1 MLTLTENAGTVV
13 SGLVARAT
21 DADTAGLRI
30 QPGPDRFDL
39 AVVDAPTPEEIVVEK
54 GAARVFME
62 QPIAEVLDAMVLDA
76 QIDGNGGISFGLAP
90 QP

>member
-21 DADTAGLRI
+21 DTDTAGLRI

-39 AVVDAPTPEEIVVEK
+39 AIAEAPTPDEIVVEK
-54 GAARVFME
+54 GDARVFME
-62 QPIAEVLDAMVLDA
+62 QQIAEVLDAMVLDA

>member
-21 DADTAGLRI
+21 DVDTAGLRI

-39 AVVDAPTPEEIVVEK
+39 AIADAPTPEEVVIEQ
-54 GAARVFME
+54 GDARVFME
-62 QPIAEVLDAMVLDA
+62 PPIAEVLDAMVLDA

>member
-30 QPGPDRFDL
+30 QPGPNRFDL
-39 AVVDAPTPEEIVVEK
+39 AVADAPTPEEVVIEQ
-54 GAARVFME
+54 GDARVCME

>member
-1 MLTLTENAGTVV
+1 MLTLTENATTVV

-21 DADTAGLRI
+21 EADTAGLRI

-39 AVVDAPTPEEIVVEK
+39 AVAEAPTPDEVVVEK
-54 GAARVFME
+54 GDARVFME
-62 QPIAEVLDAMVLDA
+62 QPIAEVLDTMVLDA
-76 QIDGNGGISFGLAP
+76 HIDGNGGISFGLAP

>member
-30 QPGPDRFDL
+30 QPGPNRFDL
-39 AVVDAPTPEEIVVEK
+39 AVADAPTPEEVVIEQ
-54 GAARVFME
+54 GDARVFME

>member
-1 MLTLTENAGTVV
+1 MLTLTENATTVV
-13 SGLVARAT
+13 SGLVARASE
-21 DADTAGLRI
+21 ADTAGLRI

-39 AVVDAPTPEEIVVEK
+39 AVADAPAPEEVVVEK
-54 GAARVFME
+54 GDARVFME
-62 QPIAEVLDAMVLDA
+62 QQIADVLDAMVLDA

>member
-1 MLTLTENAGTVV
+1 MLTLTENATTVV

-21 DADTAGLRI
+21 DTDTAGLRI

-39 AVVDAPTPEEIVVEK
+39 AVAEAPTDEEVVVER
-54 GAARVFME
+54 GDARVFME
-62 QPIAEVLDAMVLDA
+62 PPIAEVLDAMVLDA